1 MVTLQ
6 ILVLPFLV
14 RVRVSQRKGTC
25 LMVSSFYFLLT
36 MPFYLWASQLPP
48 CLSCLLADIICGIII
63 FALFAPLR
71 EFFLADVYCIV
82 YFSPS
87 RKGRK
92 DYIHSQGLC
101 TLCAANV
108 CSVLDNAGIFLLKK
122 EAGILWCLPP
132 PRIDKECSYP
142 NGAVLGSVVPWT
154 WRLVVPDVLALTFTV
169 VVFLWLGM
177 VKSWAYQY
185 VAVESGLYRLSL
197 RSDIFPFHNCISW

>member
-1 MVTLQ
+1 MSDDPV
-6 ILVLPFLV
+6 FLCSL
-14 RVRVSQRKGTC
+14 RLC
-25 LMVSSFYFLLT
+25 ESSF
-36 MPFYLWASQLPP
+36 SQMF
-48 CLSCLLADIICGIII
+48 I
-63 FALFAPLR
+63 ALYISRQAAKVAKIYIPLR
-71 EFFLADVYCIV
+71 D
-82 YFSPS
+82 P
-87 RKGRK
+87 
-92 DYIHSQGLC
+92 C
-101 TLCAANV
+101 TLCSANV
-108 CSVLDNAGIFLLKK
+108 CSVLDNAGIILLKK

-154 WRLVVPDVLALTFTV
+154 WRLVVPDVLALMFTV